1 MNKFIDMVSNIAT
14 KFGNGFGNVTAVLFQ
29 AGRDTV
35 DMILHTVLPFMIFV
49 SSLVGII
56 STSGIGDIIA
66 HFLTPLAGT
75 LPGLFVLS
83 FICSMPFLSPILGP
97 GAVIAQVVGVLIGTE
112 IGSGNISPQLSLPA
126 LFAINSQV
134 AADFL
139 PVALSLADA
148 DPETIEI
155 GVPSILMARVVT
167 GPLGVLIGYLLSI
180 GLY

>member
-49 SSLVGII
+49 SALVGII

-83 FICSMPFLSPILGP
+83 FICSMPSVSYTHL
-97 GAVIAQVVGVLIGTE
+97 T
-112 IGSGNISPQLSLPA
+112 LPTKA
-126 LFAINSQV
+126 
-134 AADFL
+134 
-139 PVALSLADA
+139 
-148 DPETIEI
+148 
-155 GVPSILMARVVT
+155 
-167 GPLGVLIGYLLSI
+167 
-180 GLY
+180 